1 MRVGV
6 FFVNRI
12 RIFAILIPLFS
23 LFIPFH
29 PLEARGKLIKGE
41 STSSVYYIS
50 GEERF
55 VFPNEQIFKSWYEDF
70 DDVETIDDEQLA
82 DYTLGGNVTYRPGTR
97 LVKLTN
103 NPKVY
108 AVEPGGILRWVTSET
123 IALSLYG
130 EDWASRVD
138 DLADGFFT
146 SYEIGNDLEDAVY
159 PDGTLLEIESAYYF
173 VHGGELHE
181 LSETG
186 ISRNGVLTSHAIS
199 VTSVD
204 LPEGDSITREAS
216 YLSDTAE
223 IGLGEDQENDVVGE
237 ERSIDTTLAAGTDDA
252 VIGSF
257 VVSIKTETI
266 MQKVSLLIEA
276 KTNVDDD
283 ADAGGLI
290 RGDGDEDQIEANLK
304 NIRVTDLAG
313 NELFD
318 SGSLKTSSDD
328 DAQTVVLTGS
338 QTLKPGRYVFQILAD
353 LDEDAPVNEKYQTTF
368 YLSATEWMVKGEES
382 EYATPEKVQS
392 DTFTIVEGSIDL
404 ARDGAIKSTKA
415 LHGETDL
422 IDIFGFTLSSSQ
434 DQAVTIDRIV
444 LTGYIDAGEDDD
456 DFVAGTDTDNQADFS
471 IYDVIKTVFLVRV
484 SDDSTESTHTI
495 DSDGKVVFDG
505 LDWSL
510 AAGAKESF
518 VVQVELEED
527 VPTGS
532 LPDRVAFDISST
544 DEVDVTDSSA
554 HAIEIS
560 GEAING
566 GTSPKSFLTI
576 RSSGT
581 LTISGSGTP
590 DEIVVMGDEDVEFY
604 SLSLAASDDED
615 MIIDTL
621 YLRFLDQDSAR
632 DVTDARIR
640 VGTTDYDGSV
650 TVGGVIFKDMDLTV
664 PSGETMNA
672 DVLLDLASTSDGAVS
687 GDSIGLEFEPTSFS
701 AMGSTSKTEFEEDD
715 IGDTVTD
722 KTKTGTSATLLRNH
736 PTVALVS
743 GGVAT
748 TAKQDDETEVMRFTL
763 VSTGEG
769 TSQVNTLTFKIETNE
784 EGTDRADNDLFEKWA
799 EVNGDSQD
807 DNELVTLSDET
818 SGTDELAEGEIGHI
832 DFSLY
837 DASAKTTDTTPSGL
851 ETGNGDYG
859 ILLFTFDS
867 PLTIYAT
874 AHTYQ
879 LSLNTEGIAGKS
891 PTIKATILG
900 GDNFVWDDGSGSD
913 DQNGDV
919 IEKLPV
925 AGSTI
930 KIEI

>member
-1 MRVGV
+1 MRVGIL
-6 FFVNRI
+6 FAHRI
-12 RIFAILIPLFS
+12 RIFALLIPLFS

-55 VFPNEQIFKSWYEDF
+55 VFPNEQIYKSWYEDF
-70 DDVETIDDEQLA
+70 DDVETVNDSELA
-82 DYTLGGNVTYRPGTR
+82 DYALGGNVTYRPGTR

-108 AVEPGGILRWVTSET
+108 VVEPGGVLRWVTSET

-130 EDWASRVD
+130 SDWASRVD

-146 SYEIGNDLEDAVY
+146 SYEIGNDLEDTVY
-159 PDGTLLEIESAYYF
+159 PDGTFLEMDAVYY
-173 VHGGELHE
+173 VVYGGELHE
-181 LSETG
+181 MSETG
-186 ISRNGVLTSHAIS
+186 ISRNGFLTDHAVL

-237 ERSIDTTLAAGTDDA
+237 ERSIDTTLASGTDDA

-257 VVSIKTETI
+257 VVAIKTDTI

-276 KTNVDDD
+276 KTNGDDD
-283 ADAGGLI
+283 ADEGGLI

-304 NIRVTDLAG
+304 NIRVADLAG

-353 LDEDAPVNEKYQTTF
+353 LDEDAPVSEKYQTTF

-382 EYATPEKVQS
+382 EYAIPEKVQS

-404 ARDGAIKSTKA
+404 ARDGAIKSSEA
-415 LHGETDL
+415 LHGETDR
-422 IDIFGFTLSSSQ
+422 IDIFGFTLASSQ
-434 DQAVTIDRIV
+434 DEAVTIDRIV

-471 IYDVIKTVFLVRV
+471 VSEVIKTVLLVRR

-554 HAIEIS
+554 NAYEMS
-560 GEAING
+560 GEAVNG

-576 RSSGT
+576 GSSGT
-581 LTISGSGTP
+581 LLISGSGVP
-590 DEIVVMGDEDVEFY
+590 DEIVVMGDEGVEFY
-604 SLSLAASDDED
+604 SLSLSASDDED
-615 MIIDTL
+615 IVVDTL
-621 YLRFLDQDSAR
+621 YLRFLDQDSPR
-632 DVTDARIR
+632 DVLDATLR
-640 VGTTDYDGSV
+640 VGTTDYEGTV
-650 TVGGVIFKDMDLTV
+650 TVGGVKFEDMELLV
-664 PSGETMNA
+664 SAGEKIDA

-687 GDSIGLEFEPTSFS
+687 GDSIGLEFDPTSFS
-701 AMGSTSKTEFEEDD
+701 AVGSTSETEFEEED

-748 TAKQDDETEVMRFTL
+748 TAEQDDETEVMRFTL

-807 DNELVTLSDET
+807 DNELVTLVDET
-818 SGTDELAEGEIGHI
+818 GGEEDLAEGNTGHI
-832 DFSLY
+832 YFSLY
-837 DASAKTTDTTPSGL
+837 DASTKTIDTTPSGL
-851 ETGNGDYG
+851 ETGSGDYG
-859 ILLFTFDS
+859 ILVYEFTS
-867 PLTIYAT
+867 SLTSYST
-874 AHTYQ
+874 ARTY
-879 LSLNTEGIAGKS
+879 LLLLNTEGIAGKS
-891 PTIKATILG
+891 PTIKVTLLG
-900 GDNFVWDDGSGSD
+900 GDDFIWEDGSGSG
-913 DQNGDV
+913 DQNGDTV
-919 IEKLPV
+919 ESLSV